1 MFLTFQIRWVVE
13 AANARIKR
21 WKYLAHVL
29 PTNQV
34 PFIGDY
40 VRIVCALSNRYC
52 KPLSTGSED
61 EDMALACKMRYL
73 STKVNSLKTFVEE
86 NCLDKKSVKWEVA
99 TDSLE
104 FPNISEDDIRN
115 LTCGVYQLKLCPSY
129 IQEYLEGDVDI
140 LVHSEFHGLIR
151 VKLQSRHVSSRQYLL
166 WIQFSES
173 DITAWYCRCRAG
185 ARVVGVCS
193 HVAAVIWF
201 LAVGRHN
208 REAISSIQDWSEF
221 VTDAAVIDESE
232 DSDDSEVEE

>member
-52 KPLSTGSED
+52 KPLSTGSEN

-115 LTCGVYQLKLCPSY
+115 LTC
-129 IQEYLEGDVDI
+129 
-140 LVHSEFHGLIR
+140 
-151 VKLQSRHVSSRQYLL
+151 
-166 WIQFSES
+166 
-173 DITAWYCRCRAG
+173 
-185 ARVVGVCS
+185 
-193 HVAAVIWF
+193 
-201 LAVGRHN
+201 
-208 REAISSIQDWSEF
+208 
-221 VTDAAVIDESE
+221 
-232 DSDDSEVEE
+232 

>member
-1 MFLTFQIRWVVE
+1 ME

-21 WKYLAHVL
+21 WKYLEHVL

-40 VRIVCALSNRYC
+40 VRIVCAISNKYFA
-52 KPLSTGSED
+52 PLSSGSTD
-61 EDMALACKMRYL
+61 EDMALASKMKHL
-73 STKVNSLKTFVEE
+73 STRVNTLKVFVEE
-86 NCLDKKSVKWEVA
+86 NSLDRRSVKWVSA
-99 TDSLE
+99 SDQPLE
-104 FPNISEDDIRN
+104 FPQLNEEDIRN

-140 LVHSEFHGLIR
+140 LIHKELPGLLR

-193 HVAAVIWF
+193 HIAAVIWF
-201 LAVGRHN
+201 LAIGRHN
-208 REAISSIQDWSEF
+208 PDGVASIQDWSQF
-221 VTDAAVIDESE
+221 VTDATIIDESD
-232 DSDDSEVEE
+232 DSDLCDEE